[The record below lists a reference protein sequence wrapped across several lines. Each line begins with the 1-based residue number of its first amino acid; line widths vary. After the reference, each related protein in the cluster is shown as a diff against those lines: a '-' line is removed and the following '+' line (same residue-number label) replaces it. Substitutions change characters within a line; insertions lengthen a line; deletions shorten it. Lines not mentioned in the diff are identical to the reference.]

1 MNKVNKP
8 LKIILASTKNFGIG
22 KNNDL
27 PWPRLKN
34 DMKLFKKITCGKNQN
49 ALIMG
54 YNTFKSIN
62 EKPLPNRMNIVVTS
76 KKNLQQKETE
86 NLKFYNTIEEAV

>member
-1 MNKVNKP
+1 MNKIKKP
-8 LKIILASTKNFGIG
+8 LKVILATTRNLGIG
-22 KNNDL
+22 KDNNL

-34 DMKLFKKITCGKNQN
+34 DMKLFKKITCGKNEN

-62 EKPLPNRMNIVVTS
+62 EKPLSNRYNLVVTS
-76 KKNLQQKETE
+76 KK
-86 NLKFYNTIEEAV
+86 I